1 MRTAGAPKVPE
12 LPMQHTSILALITS
26 PNALEGAAEA
36 GLGGTQGP
44 DLTRYFTVCALLLLG
59 ILALA
64 WGFRRLV
71 GRSLTKRAAM
81 RSMQIM
87 DVLPMGGKRRLAVVR
102 CYDRT
107 FLVGLGER
115 ELSLVAEL
123 DPVIAP
129 ESQPAGLEA
138 DRRGFADLL
147 RRAPEGVPGPRSTPR
162 PEPRTLSPEGVLG

>member
-1 MRTAGAPKVPE
+1 
-12 LPMQHTSILALITS
+12 MQHTSILALLTS
-26 PNALEGAAEA
+26 PIALESASTA

-71 GRSLTKRAAM
+71 GRSLTQRAAQ
-81 RSMQIM
+81 RSLQIM
-87 DVLPMGGKRRLAVVR
+87 DVLPMGGKRKLAVVR

-107 FLVGLGER
+107 FLLGMGER

-123 DPVIAP
+123 DPVIEP
-129 ESQPAGLEA
+129 ESTPAGLKA
-138 DRRGFADLL
+138 DRGAFADLL
-147 RRAPEGVPGPRSTPR
+147 ERAPVREPGRSTAR
-162 PEPRTLSPEGVLG
+162 NAQPRTLSPEGVLG